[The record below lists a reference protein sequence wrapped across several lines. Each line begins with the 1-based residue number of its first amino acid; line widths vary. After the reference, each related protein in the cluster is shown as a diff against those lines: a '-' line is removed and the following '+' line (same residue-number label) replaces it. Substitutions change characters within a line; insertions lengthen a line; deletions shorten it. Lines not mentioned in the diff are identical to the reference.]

1 MFNLMEAE
9 LQASFEAIEHHGY
22 STMLPT
28 PSEWK
33 VVQANWSAVKQYL
46 SQIDLDTHE
55 PHKSLR
61 VFAPKSR
68 ANVRVVHLLHPEDL
82 LIYTAL
88 VLIVKDDLERARISR
103 NARRI
108 FSYRTKPGVSNR
120 LYDARGSH
128 DAYLFQLK
136 KKAEKVN
143 VKFVGL
149 ADIADF
155 YSRIYQHRLEN
166 IIQTTATTQ
175 RGNDV
180 ARVLVKK
187 LIAKLMGRNSYGI
200 PVGPYAS
207 RLLGE
212 AVLIDVDE
220 HLKAKGVDYVRW
232 VDDYNIFANTE
243 FAAQR
248 TLFELAEWLYTQHGL
263 TLQATKTK
271 ILPVDNFVSEV
282 LTSPEE
288 SVTDRDRVI
297 QILQTGAFENEYDDE
312 DEQRNPDEE
321 EVQRLLEALQAYDL
335 HKLLKESISDA
346 ELVDYEVVRYVLT
359 RLPRIPGA
367 DEQLKLDLLD
377 LILDKAELLYPA
389 AEFVASYVLTFNAM
403 PAKRRR
409 VIAKKLFKPLKSKT
423 NPPPDYYAMW
433 VLHIFSTSSV
443 WNHTSDIRRLYETE
457 NSDVVKRYAALAI
470 ATCGARADALVVKD
484 DLDSSAS
491 MLRLAILSA
500 SKLLGP
506 DERKHWKLSH
516 QFEGIVEKYV

>member
-1 MFNLMEAE
+1 MFNLTEAE
-9 LQASFEAIEHHGY
+9 LQASLEAIQHHGY
-22 STMLPT
+22 SAMLPT
-28 PSEWK
+28 PPEWK
-33 VVQANWSAVKQYL
+33 TVQTNWSAVKQYL
-46 SQIDLDTHE
+46 SQIDLDTYE
-55 PHKSLR
+55 PHKPLR
-61 VFAPKSR
+61 IFAPKSR

-88 VLIVKDDLERARISR
+88 VLIVKDDLERARISKQ
-103 NARRI
+103 ARRV
-108 FSYRTKPGVSNR
+108 FSYRAKPSVSNR

-128 DAYLFQLK
+128 DAYLSQLRNK
-136 KKAEKVN
+136 SEKAQVQ
-143 VKFVGL
+143 FVGL

-155 YSRIYQHRLEN
+155 YPRIYQHRLEN

-212 AVLIDVDE
+212 AVLIDVDA
-220 HLKAKGVDYVRW
+220 HLQAKGVDYVRW
-232 VDDYNIFANTE
+232 VDDYNIFTRTE
-243 FAAQR
+243 FLAQR

-263 TLQATKTK
+263 TLQAAKTK
-271 ILPVDNFVSEV
+271 LLPVDRYASEV
-282 LTSPEE
+282 LARPSE
-288 SVTDRDRVI
+288 SVTDRDQVI
-297 QILQTGAFENEYDDE
+297 RLLQEGAFENEYDDA
-312 DEQRNPDEE
+312 DEEYDPDEE
-321 EVQRLLEALQAYDL
+321 AVQDLLEALQVYDL

-367 DEQLKLDLLD
+367 DEQLKSDLLD

-389 AEFVASYVLTFNAM
+389 AEFVASYVLTFDSM
-403 PAKRRR
+403 PTNRRKM
-409 VIAKKLFKPLKSKT
+409 VANKLLKPLRSKT

-443 WNHTSDIRRLYETE
+443 WNHASDIRRLYETA

-470 ATCGARADALVVKD
+470 ATCGSRADALAIKD
-484 DLDSSAS
+484 ELGSSAS

-500 SKLLGP
+500 SELLGP

-516 QFEGIVEKYV
+516 QFEGILEKYV